1 MANKLIVH
9 TPLPLDEPKYH
20 GEYLVA
26 QKLTT
31 LDSLTGEAWFNI
43 DHLPNVTE
51 LDLAYFHKNAGLY
64 LIEIKSIEID
74 QIQKYDKDQFILK
87 GNAKRQHPVQQ
98 IKHGSI
104 KLREHFQRVIKEDKR
119 KTEVPFI
126 QYSVLWPL
134 ITKKEWREK
143 FTDPNV
149 RIQADSMLFKEDIAS
164 ARNWVDALQ
173 NLWTAPLGGVV
184 PHSRVRGEH
193 EGMNLFREICSKHVS
208 EQKPEP
214 INTESLK
221 PVKESKN
228 LAEEF
233 APGVTHKGI
242 LEGPPGT
249 GKTTVLREIALSHA
263 AAGAAVLHVCFN
275 KVLAADQRREYEALK
290 RSEMGFIDVHDEWEF
305 FASFKASIGIK
316 DKGGI
321 AQKIRAAI
329 DDLPPNSIVLYDTI
343 LIDESQDLDQ
353 DLFESLQLV
362 ARPNASW
369 ILAYGEGQEIYNF
382 GPGIKNPC
390 NWVEE
395 FRKVAKRKSLRRSF
409 RNTTRAFLIGQTFWE
424 NFPNLEKSTSF
435 IEEKLKQVVQP
446 EITMELDLQLPRT
459 KNDFRINYLPSKN
472 EAFEAAYRTLLI
484 EVIED
489 SINADRGKDVMVVVG
504 TPTKTGELKGLS
516 SYEIVKAI
524 SEDLALKFGYEVFDI
539 VDKNN
544 RRNVPKIRSIRIV
557 NHQQVRGLSASHVI
571 VLDLELLEFW
581 CNDDLESHPPFRNLG
596 YVSLS
601 RSKASTIVGFRK
613 QIDNEVE
620 RFLTNSLEHYIIK
633 DIAK

>member
-1 MANKLIVH
+1 MVNQLRVH
-9 TPLPLDEPKYH
+9 TPLPQDEQKYH

-31 LDSLTGEAWFNI
+31 LESLTGEAWFNI
-43 DHLPNVTE
+43 DQLPNVTE
-51 LDLAYFHKNAGLY
+51 LDLAFFHKNAGLY
-64 LIEIKSIEID
+64 LFEIKSVEID
-74 QIQKYDKDQFILK
+74 QIQEYDKDQFLLR

-98 IKHGSI
+98 VKHGSI
-104 KLREHFQRVIKEDKR
+104 KLREHLQRVIKEGKR

-134 ITKKEWREK
+134 ITKREWCER
-143 FTDPNV
+143 FTDPNI
-149 RIQADSMLFKEDIAS
+149 RIQADSMLFKEDLNS
-164 ARNWVDALQ
+164 ARNWLEALQ
-173 NLWTAPLGGVV
+173 NLWTSPLGGVV
-184 PHSRVRGEH
+184 PHARVRGEH
-193 EGMNLFREICSKHVS
+193 EGVNLFRETCSKNVI

-214 INTESLK
+214 LNTESLK
-221 PVKESKN
+221 PVKESKT

-233 APGVTHKGI
+233 APGFTHKGI

-249 GKTTVLREIALSHA
+249 GKTTVLREIALFHA

-290 RSEMGFIDVHDEWEF
+290 RSELGFIDVHDEWEF
-305 FASFKASIGIK
+305 FASFKASIGLK

-321 AQKIRAAI
+321 SKKIKAAI
-329 DDLPPNSIVLYDTI
+329 DELPPNSSVLYDTI

-369 ILAYGEGQEIYNF
+369 IIAYGEGQEIYNF
-382 GPGIKNPC
+382 GHGIKNPC
-390 NWVEE
+390 DWVEE

-424 NFPNLEKSTSF
+424 NFPNLEKSASF

-459 KNDFRINYLPSKN
+459 KNDFRINYLPTID
-472 EAFEAAYRTLLI
+472 EAFGTAFRTLLL

-504 TPTKTGELKGLS
+504 APVKTGELYGLS
-516 SYEIVKAI
+516 SYEIVKEI
-524 SEDLALKFGYEVFDI
+524 SIDMAPKFGYEVFDH

-544 RRNVPKIRSIRIV
+544 RRSVPKVKSIRIV

-601 RSKASTIVGFRK
+601 RSKTSTIVGFRK
-613 QIDNEVE
+613 QIDNKVE
-620 RFLTNSLEHYIIK
+620 RFLTHSLEHYIIK